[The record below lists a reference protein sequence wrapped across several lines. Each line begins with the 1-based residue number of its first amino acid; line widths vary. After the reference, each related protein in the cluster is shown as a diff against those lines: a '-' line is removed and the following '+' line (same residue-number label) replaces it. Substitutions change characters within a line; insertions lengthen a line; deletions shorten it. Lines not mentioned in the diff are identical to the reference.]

1 MKTITYSIYFKCAI
15 KFKSEAWSFTF
26 RNVNAYYET
35 KANISLSTS
44 LIFILVYSYNP
55 EIACKK

>member
-1 MKTITYSIYFKCAI
+1 MKTITYFIYFKCAI
-15 KFKSEAWSFTF
+15 KLKSKAWSFTF
-26 RNVNAYYET
+26 RTVNAYYET